1 MQVPYIAAF
10 LVCVVSLIG
19 SSAAAADVL
28 KPIREDR
35 DLVHMLARV
44 ANSHP
49 LPTVQPFRSVVFS
62 LLYLRQW
69 PDPRLGDATLVE
81 QDLRHFVEALAEARF
96 SELQAGDIRVLNQE
110 DVETSGLQ
118 PCEVLY
124 ARISFHFKRHDA
136 EWATPGDML
145 GAILIEYQRRPI
157 VSLGGDEVVCAG
169 PVTPYAFPVF
179 TDLAGPALFVLR
191 ANQQLENVSE
201 LRRSLQLVLD
211 SSLSANVVRTSTE
224 ARRLVRLWN
233 EGE

>member
-1 MQVPYIAAF
+1 MRVPYMGALLAGA
-10 LVCVVSLIG
+10 VSLFMG
-19 SSAAAADVL
+19 SADAADAL
-28 KPIREDR
+28 KPIREDK
-35 DLVHMLARV
+35 DLVRMLART
-44 ANSHP
+44 ANSDP
-49 LPTVQPFRSVVFS
+49 LPTVQPFRAIVFS

-69 PDPRLGDATLVE
+69 PDPGLGDATLVE
-81 QDLRHFVEALAEARF
+81 QDLRRFVQALAEARF

-124 ARISFHFKRHDA
+124 ARISFQFKHDA
-136 EWATPGDML
+136 EWTMPGTVL

-157 VSLGGDEVVCAG
+157 ASTGRDQVACAG

-179 TDLAGPALFVLR
+179 TDFAGPALFALR

-201 LRRSLQLVLD
+201 VKRNLHLVLD
-211 SSLSANVVRTSTE
+211 ASLSRKIVQTSAE
-224 ARRLVRLWN
+224 ARILVQRWN